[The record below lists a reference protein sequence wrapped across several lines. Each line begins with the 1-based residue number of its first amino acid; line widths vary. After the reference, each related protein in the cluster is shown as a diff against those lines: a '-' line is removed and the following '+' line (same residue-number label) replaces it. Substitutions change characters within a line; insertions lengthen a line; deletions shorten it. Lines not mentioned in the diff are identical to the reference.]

1 MTPERRKAEELII
14 KTFDAIDPTG
24 ANTKFWKEK
33 FASMDDSEF
42 KKFTERTLPF
52 RLQTAPFKY
61 EPTTKNVIDAYK
73 VLDIPLLE
81 DVYQPYLYEENGRA
95 VTCKKALIAYVNL
108 VPMKQMLAKKNS
120 WALDNS
126 MRESKTGRL
135 TSHDKAGL
143 VSDREVEC
151 FLLFDQYKCLD
162 LFAHEMA
169 DDMEA
174 KSQMLTQINST
185 GMYSQ
190 EEVTRENQ
198 NQISKNTVGAY
209 LLGSCLY
216 TNLINKDY
224 MTPWTLSQ
232 KERKVERE
240 T

>member
-174 KSQMLTQINST
+174 KNKMYNQINTT
-185 GMYSQ
+185 GQVSLKDLESDKSSQ
-190 EEVTRENQ
+190 VAR
-198 NQISKNTVGAY
+198 NTVDIY
-209 LLGSCLY
+209 LIGSGIMS
-216 TNLINKDY
+216 NLLEEDY
-224 MTPWTLSQ
+224 MTPYTLSM
-232 KERKVERE
+232 KKKRIEK
-240 T
+240 